1 MTGFM
6 ARLQL
11 AHPIVQAPM
20 AGVAT
25 PAMAAAVANAGAL
38 GSLGLGASGPDQ
50 ARIMIRQTRELT
62 GRPIN
67 ANVFCHAIRPR
78 DMPGEQA
85 WLRRLAPE
93 FARFGAVPPADLPP
107 AYTSFLADDAMLA
120 MLLEERPAVVS
131 FHFGLPDAARIAAL
145 KQAGIVLLASAT
157 SVAEGRLAEAAG
169 MDAVVAQ
176 GYEAGGH
183 RGMFDE
189 NGADERLGTFALTRL
204 LSQRLAVP
212 VIAAGGIMDGAGIAA
227 ALSLGAAA
235 AQLGTAF
242 ACCAESA
249 ADDAYRARLSDGHG
263 GTAMTRVISG
273 RPARCLTNR
282 FTDFGAGIADMDVAA
297 YPNAYGA
304 GKALNAAA
312 RAGGETGFGAWW
324 AGQGAALARPMGA
337 AALVETLAAEM
348 AAAQGKARMTAT

>member
-1 MTGFM
+1 MTDLI
-6 ARLQL
+6 ACLQL
-11 AHPIVQAPM
+11 THPIVQAPM

-25 PAMAAAVANAGAL
+25 PAMAAAVANAGGL
-38 GSLGLGASGPDQ
+38 GSLGLGASRPDE
-50 ARIMIRQTRELT
+50 ARAMIRETRERT
-62 GRPIN
+62 GRAIN
-67 ANVFCHAIRPR
+67 ANLFCHAVRPR
-78 DMPGEQA
+78 DASGEKA

-93 FARFGAVPPADLPP
+93 FERFGARPPADLPP
-107 AYTSFLADDAMLA
+107 AYASFLEDDAMLA

-145 KQAGIVLLASAT
+145 KEAGIVLLASAT
-157 SVAEGRLAEAAG
+157 SLAEARMAEAAG

-176 GYEAGGH
+176 GFEAGGH
-183 RGMFDE
+183 RGVFDE
-189 NGADERLGTFALTRL
+189 NGADECLGTFALTRL
-204 LSQRLAVP
+204 LSQRLAIP

-227 ALSLGAAA
+227 ALSLGAVA

-242 ACCAESA
+242 ACCEESA
-249 ADDAYRARLSDGHG
+249 ADAAYRARLTDGHG

-282 FTDFGAGIADMDVAA
+282 FTAFGVGIAAAEVAA

-312 RAGGETGFGAWW
+312 RNRGETGFGAWW
-324 AGQGAALARPMGA
+324 AGQGAALSRPMGA
-337 AALVETLAAEM
+337 GALVETLAGEL
-348 AAAQGKARMTAT
+348 AALR